1 MIRTYSMLCIIGHN
15 NVCVGSKR
23 GCDVNPILFS
33 TAISQSPDDCIES
46 IDTNINNLLYSV
58 PSGTLC
64 VDCVIDDVRV
74 TDFEFRVNNRELMA
88 PNEIVVND
96 TLIILDTSIV
106 FSDVLTPVRCSD
118 NDVTAQIFVT
128 LQGEAL
134 SYLLPLSSGLI
145 H

>member
-1 MIRTYSMLCIIGHN
+1 MHSNSNMYIYSL
-15 NVCVGSKR
+15 S
-23 GCDVNPILFS
+23 LS
-33 TAISQSPDDCIES
+33 TAISQSPDNCIET
-46 IDTNINNLLYSV
+46 IDTNINNILYLV

-74 TDFEFRVNNRELMA
+74 TDFEFSINNRELMP

-96 TLIILDTSIV
+96 TLIVLDTSIV
-106 FSDVLTPVRCSD
+106 FSDVLTPVRCS
-118 NDVTAQIFVT
+118 NNIDVTRQIFVT

-145 H
+145 SFLSVPNTTICIFDSL

>member
-1 MIRTYSMLCIIGHN
+1 M
-15 NVCVGSKR
+15 
-23 GCDVNPILFS
+23 S

-46 IDTNINNLLYSV
+46 IDTNINNLLHSV

-106 FSDVLTPVRCSD
+106 FSDDLVPVRCS
-118 NDVTAQIFVT
+118 NNTVTRQIFVT

-134 SYLLPLSSGLI
+134 SITLPPTPEFRTHFCPKYHHLHI
-145 H
+145 